1 MKILRLFTIVSVCFL
16 LIGCGTTQEKVGESP
31 EDIKQAL
38 SEGNLIKPGDW
49 IRATTNDEQI
59 HEFSFVG
66 MIEDELQGGDIIL
79 PVAQIKQLEV
89 FPLKRQRGI
98 APMPKMLMGN
108 EQFSSQFLEFVKTKK
123 GERIEKLTFGS
134 GIEIYNVY
142 ISSVDNGIIV
152 GKGYEFTNNDP
163 YYHFR
168 ELEMPISIVQHVQD
182 MHCKGRYLDKIC
194 LHYSFSKWSES
205 EEERLRTIQDDRVL
219 KAGDWIRVSLKSGI
233 VQEFQYRELQ
243 GDVMAGGDGLIPVAI
258 IESMEIYPVHVT
270 APTKM
275 TAGEVAGTGIAAVLA
290 SSFLILLYGAAFVV
304 VPP

>member
-1 MKILRLFTIVSVCFL
+1 MKNLRLFIIISACFL

-31 EDIKQAL
+31 EEIKQAL

-59 HEFSFVG
+59 HEFSFVA
-66 MIEDELQGGDIIL
+66 MREDELHGGDVIL

-108 EQFSSQFLEFVKTKK
+108 EQFNTQFLEHIKTAK
-123 GERIEKLTFGS
+123 RNIDKLTLES

-152 GKGYEFTNNDP
+152 GQGSTIYDTDHMP
-163 YYHFR
+163 YTK
-168 ELEMPISIVQHVQD
+168 ELKVPISIVQHVQD

-243 GDVMAGGDGLIPVAI
+243 GDVMAGGDGLIPVAN
-258 IESMEIYPVHVT
+258 IESMEIYPVQVT
-270 APTKM
+270 APDKM
-275 TAGEVAGTGIAAVLA
+275 TAGEAAGTGIAAVLA
-290 SSFLILLYGAAFVV
+290 SGFLILLYGAAFVV

>member
-1 MKILRLFTIVSVCFL
+1 MKNLRLFIIISACFL

-31 EDIKQAL
+31 EEIKQAL

-59 HEFSFVG
+59 HEFSFVA
-66 MIEDELQGGDIIL
+66 MREDELHGGDVIL

-108 EQFSSQFLEFVKTKK
+108 EQFNTQFLEHIKTAK
-123 GERIEKLTFGS
+123 RNIDKLTLES

-152 GKGYEFTNNDP
+152 GQGSTIYDTDHMP
-163 YYHFR
+163 YTK
-168 ELEMPISIVQHVQD
+168 ELKVPISNVQHVFD
-182 MHCKGRYLDKIC
+182 IHCKGRFLDKIC
-194 LHYSFSKWSES
+194 LHSSFSKWSES
-205 EEERLRTIQDDRVL
+205 EEERLRTIQDGKVL
-219 KAGDWIRVSLKSGI
+219 KAGDWVRVSLKSGI
-233 VQEFQYRELQ
+233 IQEFQYRELQ
-243 GDVMAGGDGLIPVAI
+243 GDVMAGGDGLIPVAN
-258 IESMEIYPVHVT
+258 IESMEIYPVQVT
-270 APTKM
+270 APDKM
-275 TAGEVAGTGIAAVLA
+275 TAGEAAGTGIAAVLA
-290 SSFLILLYGAAFVV
+290 SGFLILLYGAAFVV